1 MEEAMGSLRDMTTN
15 YLYGCFFW
23 KKIINIIAINFKLYI
38 IMKFLEYKD
47 INKELAKLKEVND
60 SYYGKSIIWN
70 IKENR
75 R

>member
-1 MEEAMGSLRDMTTN
+1 
-15 YLYGCFFW
+15 
-23 KKIINIIAINFKLYI
+23 
-38 IMKFLEYKD
+38 MKFLEYKD